1 MKTVIEL
8 IAVLCWLAGL
18 ALFVVAFIT
27 PNKYAMLSASAIQ
40 TTQVYSEAL
49 YYAGLS
55 IAALLSGVFLM
66 VTVRKSE

>member
-8 IAVLCWLAGL
+8 IAVLCWLTGL
-18 ALFVVAFIT
+18 ALFVVALIT

-40 TTQVYSEAL
+40 TTQVYSEAS

-55 IAALLSGVFLM
+55 IAAFLSGIFLM
-66 VTVRKSE
+66 QAVRNSD